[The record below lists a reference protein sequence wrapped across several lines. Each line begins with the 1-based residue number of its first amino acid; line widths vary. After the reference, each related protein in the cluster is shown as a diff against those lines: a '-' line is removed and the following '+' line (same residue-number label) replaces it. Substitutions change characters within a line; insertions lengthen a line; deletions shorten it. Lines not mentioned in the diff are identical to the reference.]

1 MEVHDCTSGRDH
13 AQCAEQNFADEFG
26 IQEGGEEMTKDEV
39 LNFLQT
45 ASTADFSEI
54 RQRMTKIIQEREFQE
69 YLKKQEQRY
78 ARIEKIVELRES
90 GLSFGQI
97 ANLYNLSSGRI
108 QQIYSRHLRYR
119 KIETM
124 GAV

>member
-1 MEVHDCTSGRDH
+1 
-13 AQCAEQNFADEFG
+13 
-26 IQEGGEEMTKDEV
+26 MTKDEV

-54 RQRMTKIIQEREFQE
+54 RQRMTKIIQDREFQE

>member
-1 MEVHDCTSGRDH
+1 
-13 AQCAEQNFADEFG
+13 
-26 IQEGGEEMTKDEV
+26 MTKDEI

-45 ASTADFSEI
+45 ASMEDFSEI
-54 RQRMTKIIQEREFQE
+54 RQRMTKIVKDREFQE

-97 ANLYNLSSGRI
+97 AILYDLSKSRV
-108 QQIYSRHLRYR
+108 QQIYSRHLRYK
-119 KIETM
+119 KIKTM